1 MCHDDHSRPPAPP
14 RIAPI
19 HSGERLRLQS
29 RDGNSFMAYA
39 VQPETTTGRG
49 VVILPDIRGLH
60 AYYCDLADRF
70 AEAGFSAI
78 AIDYFGRTADTDDR
92 TEAFEFRTHVDQS
105 TPEGVAADT
114 RAAVEYLRT
123 SLGGAAVDIFT
134 VGFCFGGGNSW
145 RQSADTPG
153 LAGCIGFYGRVDGAL
168 SVEPRMQAPI
178 LCLLAGEDQNIR
190 PEQFDPLLD
199 NLAARGIQA
208 QRFVYEGAPHSF
220 FDRSFAEHQD
230 ACADAWDRIIMFT
243 DAYSTGGSGAHSTD

>member
-1 MCHDDHSRPPAPP
+1 MCHDDNSRPPAPP
-14 RIAPI
+14 TIGVIQP
-19 HSGERLRLQS
+19 GEHLRLEAA
-29 RDGNSFMAYA
+29 DGNQFMAYA
-39 VQPETTTGRG
+39 VQPQDTTGRG

-92 TEAFEFRTHVDQS
+92 TEAFAFRPHVEQS
-105 TPEGVAADT
+105 TPAGVAADT
-114 RAAVEYLRT
+114 AAAVEYVRG
-123 SLGGAAVDIFT
+123 SSGGSVTDIFT

-153 LAGCIGFYGRVDGAL
+153 LAGCIGFYGRADGAL
-168 SVEPRMQAPI
+168 AVESEMQAPI

-190 PEQFDPLLD
+190 PEHFDSLLE
-199 NLAARGIQA
+199 NLNTRGLEA

-220 FDRSFAEHQD
+220 FDRSFAEHEG
-230 ACADAWDRIIMFT
+230 ACTDAWDRIISFT
-243 DAYSTGGSGAHSTD
+243 DAHSRH

>member
-14 RIAPI
+14 QIGAIQP
-19 HSGERLRLQS
+19 GEHLRLEAA
-29 RDGNSFMAYA
+29 DGNKFMAYA
-39 VQPETTTGRG
+39 VQPQEPTSRG

-92 TEAFEFRTHVDQS
+92 TEAFAFRPHVDQS

-114 RAAVEYLRT
+114 ASAFAYLRST
-123 SLGGAAVDIFT
+123 SAGSVSAIFT

-168 SVEPRMQAPI
+168 AVASDMQAPI

-190 PEQFDPLLD
+190 PEQFDPLLETLND
-199 NLAARGIQA
+199 RGLEA
-208 QRFVYEGAPHSF
+208 QRVVYDGAPHSF
-220 FDRSFAEHQD
+220 FDRSFAEHQE
-230 ACADAWDRIIMFT
+230 ACTDAWDRIIAFT
-243 DAYSTGGSGAHSTD
+243 DAHAGQPT